1 MTMISHPMGPLPVRT
16 LERVPAETV
25 QVWVQFACS
34 ANNPG
39 VFFVLADVFFALSWE
54 VRAHDSWQQVEQIV
68 QHGLASPHYT
78 MDSFVQDADYAADD
92 WRGAVERLT
101 GVMNQ
106 QGSPDYSGWRDF
118 ASARAEQMTQ
128 AAEQMFQHILS
139 YCEHNGLKLPAYAEL
154 RLARQLEA
162 QMVYVPGQ

>member
-1 MTMISHPMGPLPVRT
+1 MSMISHPMGALPVRT

-54 VRAHDSWQQVEQIV
+54 VRAHDSWQHVEYII

-78 MDSFVQDADYAADD
+78 MDSFVQDTEYAADD

-106 QGSPDYSGWRDF
+106 QGSPDYSAWRDF
-118 ASARAEQMTQ
+118 AADRAEQMAQ
-128 AAEQMFQHILS
+128 ASEQTFQYILV
-139 YCEHNGLKLPAYAEL
+139 YCEQNGLKLPAHAEQ

-162 QMVYVPGQ
+162 QMVYIPGQ